1 MLSLLPPEHV
11 DVLYGD
17 ILSTESLR
25 ELHGRIGVI
34 RTRYG
39 RTWETDA
46 QGVSSVSAALLT
58 GESDHVQL
66 SCISLRGRVHQNQ
79 LQGAIPLLA
88 ATVRRVAERIAED

>member
-1 MLSLLPPEHV
+1 
-11 DVLYGD
+11 
-17 ILSTESLR
+17 
-25 ELHGRIGVI
+25 
-34 RTRYG
+34 
-39 RTWETDA
+39 
-46 QGVSSVSAALLT
+46 VSSVSAALLT

>member
-1 MLSLLPPEHV
+1 P
-11 DVLYGD
+11 
-17 ILSTESLR
+17 
-25 ELHGRIGVI
+25 
-34 RTRYG
+34 
-39 RTWETDA
+39 
-46 QGVSSVSAALLT
+46 